1 MPLSERVPAGGA
13 RPQTASTV
21 SLVDAGDVARAAL
34 FALLAPCAWLVP
46 PRCWPRACGVLAN
59 GWARIRTLEDP
70 QWRALVS
77 RALGDRDIGISPA
90 AVRQRALANNIEF
103 MLQLLRMWRPR
114 RGRWH
119 PDVELV
125 GREHIDA
132 GLRQGRGTILW
143 VHRFRPFVH
152 FVALSQAGLE
162 VCRPSGKY
170 HGEFYRSHI
179 GRYWLNPLQ
188 TGLEDRYC
196 ARVVVD
202 DRAFGH
208 LRELQQR
215 LGRQAIVSMYAD
227 HLEGTRNIDVPFLAG
242 RLSLSTQAVSLAVQ
256 SNSQILPVFP
266 VSDTAGRFRVIVEP
280 SLDIAGSDRASVD
293 AAVIRHARRLE
304 WYVLRYPDQWHRWDR
319 VHTEATSASGGT
331 SRPPRTPY
339 VETIVSRSRS
349 ADPDM

>member
-1 MPLSERVPAGGA
+1 VALSERVPARSA
-13 RPQTASTV
+13 RPQTESTV

-46 PRCWPRACGVLAN
+46 PRRWPLVCGVLAN
-59 GWARIRTLEDP
+59 GWARIRTLGDP
-70 QWRALVS
+70 QWRAIVS

-90 AVRQRALANNIEF
+90 AVRERALANNVEF
-103 MLQLLRMWRPR
+103 MLQLLRMCRPR

-152 FVALSQAGLE
+152 FVALSHAGLE

-196 ARVVVD
+196 ARVMVD
-202 DRAFGH
+202 DRTFGH

-215 LGRQAIVSMYAD
+215 LRRKAIVSMYAD
-227 HLEGTRNIDVPFLAG
+227 HLEGTRNIDVPFLED
-242 RLSLSTQAVSLAVQ
+242 RLSMSTQAVSLAVQ
-256 SNSQILPVFP
+256 SDSQILPVFP
-266 VSDTAGRFRVIVEP
+266 VSDAAGKFRVIVEP
-280 SLDIAGSDRASVD
+280 PLDIARNDRASVD
-293 AAVIRHARRLE
+293 AAVTRHARRLE
-304 WYVLRYPDQWHRWDR
+304 WYVLRYPDQWHGWDR
-319 VHTEATSASGGT
+319 VRARSASGAT
-331 SRPPRTPY
+331 AR
-339 VETIVSRSRS
+339 
-349 ADPDM
+349 

>member
-119 PDVELV
+119 PNVELV

-132 GLRQGRGTILW
+132 AQYCGFTAFVRSSTSWL
-143 VHRFRPFVH
+143 FRKLASRCAGPVESIMASSI
-152 FVALSQAGLE
+152 ALTLGA
-162 VCRPSGKY
+162 
-170 HGEFYRSHI
+170 
-179 GRYWLNPLQ
+179 
-188 TGLEDRYC
+188 TG
-196 ARVVVD
+196 
-202 DRAFGH
+202 
-208 LRELQQR
+208 
-215 LGRQAIVSMYAD
+215 
-227 HLEGTRNIDVPFLAG
+227 
-242 RLSLSTQAVSLAVQ
+242 
-256 SNSQILPVFP
+256 
-266 VSDTAGRFRVIVEP
+266 
-280 SLDIAGSDRASVD
+280 
-293 AAVIRHARRLE
+293 
-304 WYVLRYPDQWHRWDR
+304 
-319 VHTEATSASGGT
+319 
-331 SRPPRTPY
+331 
-339 VETIVSRSRS
+339 
-349 ADPDM
+349 